1 MTNYHT
7 MSDILNSSTN
17 VVIGLIVAVILI
29 CSALIPITVEQIK
42 SLTETHSDF
51 AEVGTWTTLIEV
63 VIIMAIIGLIIGVV
77 RTYSRGNELD

>member
-42 SLTETHSDF
+42 SLTETYSDF

>member
-1 MTNYHT
+1 

-29 CSALIPITVEQIK
+29 CSALIPITVEQIE
-42 SLTETHSDF
+42 SLTATYKDF
-51 AEVGTWTTLIEV
+51 AEIGTWTTLIEV

-77 RTYSRGNELD
+77 KTYSRGNELD

>member
-1 MTNYHT
+1 M
-7 MSDILNSSTN
+7 NSSTN

-42 SLTETHSDF
+42 SLTETYSDF

>member
-1 MTNYHT
+1 

-42 SLTETHSDF
+42 SLTETYSDF